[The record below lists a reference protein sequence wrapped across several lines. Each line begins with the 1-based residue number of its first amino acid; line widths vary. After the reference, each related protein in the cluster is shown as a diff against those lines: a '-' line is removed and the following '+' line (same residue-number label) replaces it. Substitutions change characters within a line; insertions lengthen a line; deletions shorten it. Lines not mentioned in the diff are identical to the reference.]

1 MATRGRLPKL
11 KDDESRVV
19 PILKSLLPI
28 LSTWKFALRRRR
40 VAIQADLVDARR
52 EAEST
57 TCFHAAP
64 HPSSPLRASARQLRT
79 LANLNIDLA
88 SATASY
94 LRHPLASNL

>member
-11 KDDESRVV
+11 KDDESRVA

-40 VAIQADLVDARR
+40 VAIQAGLVDARR

-57 TCFHAAP
+57 AYFHAAAQP
-64 HPSSPLRASARQLRT
+64 FVATSRLRSPA
-79 LANLNIDLA
+79 AN
-88 SATASY
+88 SRPTQ
-94 LRHPLASNL
+94 P